1 MITEDLDRLLS
12 WRAAVEE
19 RKIIFSRGGWGEK
32 GVDAAA
38 LLISVLTT
46 APTVLPDC
54 NLKSVGEASKSPL
67 SNSLFFQPNI
77 VK

>member
-1 MITEDLDRLLS
+1 MQ
-12 WRAAVEE
+12 E
-19 RKIIFSRGGWGEK
+19 RKIIFSRGGWGER

-38 LLISVLTT
+38 PSINVLTT

-54 NLKSVGEASKSPL
+54 NLKSGGEASKSPL
-67 SNSLFFQPNI
+67 STSFFFQPNI